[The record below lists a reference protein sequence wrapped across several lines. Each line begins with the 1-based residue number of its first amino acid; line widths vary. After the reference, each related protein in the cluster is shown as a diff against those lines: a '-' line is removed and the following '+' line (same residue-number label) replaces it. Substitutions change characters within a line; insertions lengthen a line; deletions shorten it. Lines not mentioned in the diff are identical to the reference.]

1 MAQFSSNTKIRGDLN
16 VESEITQSDLKY
28 NVSKITNNEEQ
39 IIGDDKIDTSLN
51 ARNINLKANGTGDDG
66 IINLSSKKIVI
77 DIIKDSNNQNT
88 LNGILI
94 GTSLPSSNNAVEGQI
109 YFKIIT

>member
-1 MAQFSSNTKIRGDLN
+1 MAQFSSDTKIRGDLN

-51 ARNINLKANGTGDDG
+51 
-66 IINLSSKKIVI
+66 V
-77 DIIKDSNNQNT
+77 
-88 LNGILI
+88 I
-94 GTSLPSSNNAVEGQI
+94 GTSLPSSSNAVEGQI
-109 YFKIIT
+109 YFKIIN